1 MSINIVPEYML
12 PKSSFVEEGLSSTGS
27 HIASEPAST
36 VRAELSDGS
45 LAVLEAVV
53 ARSSSH
59 HGDCA
64 PGDRAQALALNVP

>member
-27 HIASEPAST
+27 HIASEPAWT

-45 LAVLEAVV
+45 LAVLEAV